1 MKDKAMLGHYDLAK
15 PALKRAKNKSAK
27 EERDVLFIERIM
39 KFLKPGGRA
48 AIVLPQGKFNNSS
61 LAFIRE
67 WILRKAR
74 LLAVVGLHPNTF
86 KPHTGTKT
94 SVLFIQK
101 YTPQQLAD
109 IETVKQEVQASCP
122 DYEDQINQLIQNHAY
137 QVDIPEQDIPE
148 EVMEMILENFSDPEP
163 EDLGFSMAEEDRE
176 FDLAADGVPDL
187 EEQIDQADEQIEGL
201 KKEILKAKMKFS
213 DLDSDLEALKQ
224 KADQEIELISS
235 TWEGTKKDLNNEL
248 KPIKEQLKADTKVL
262 KAGQKE
268 TRKKL
273 KAMITSLEKDLVLAE
288 AAKKLL
294 TLKGKLELALEDGE
308 MIETLKAR
316 WIDAEVAKKLDYPIF
331 MAVSERGGKNNSGDY
346 EHRVDEAGD
355 TMEDGAG
362 QPIIDQDLV
371 NYDLKHDDLKDA
383 LAIPEDDLCVAEAFV
398 RFAQKHDLDF
408 WRVG

>member
-1 MKDKAMLGHYDLAK
+1 M
-15 PALKRAKNKSAK
+15 
-27 EERDVLFIERIM
+27 
-39 KFLKPGGRA
+39 
-48 AIVLPQGKFNNSS
+48 
-61 LAFIRE
+61 
-67 WILRKAR
+67 
-74 LLAVVGLHPNTF
+74 
-86 KPHTGTKT
+86 
-94 SVLFIQK
+94 
-101 YTPQQLAD
+101 
-109 IETVKQEVQASCP
+109 
-122 DYEDQINQLIQNHAY
+122 IQNHAY
-137 QVDIPEQDIPE
+137 QTDIPEQEIPE

-163 EDLGFSMAEEDRE
+163 EDLGFSMDEADRE
-176 FDLAADGVPDL
+176 FDLAADGAPDL
-187 EEQIDQADEQIEGL
+187 EEQLDQADEQIDGL

-235 TWEGTKKDLNNEL
+235 NWEGTKKDLNKEL
-248 KPIKEQLKADTKVL
+248 KPIKEQLKTDTKAL

-268 TRKKL
+268 IRKKL

-308 MIETLKAR
+308 MIQALKAR

-383 LAIPEDDLCVAEAFV
+383 SAIPEDELCVAEAFV
-398 RFAQKHDLDF
+398 RFAQQHDLDF